1 MDRILLTGATG
12 FIGQA
17 LLRAWQGSGEIA
29 ALTQSVPRAAAR
41 LGLPHEAIFDN
52 VDAAAAFKPTL
63 VVHLAG
69 AGIADARWTAKR
81 RSALWASRVDY
92 TCRLVDALRA
102 APPARMIA
110 ASAIGYYGPA
120 GDPPVEESAPRG
132 DGFAAALCEA
142 WEAESRALEEAGTAV
157 CCLRLGLVLGPR
169 GGLLGRLALPF
180 RLGLG
185 GRLGNGAQG
194 MSWIHRDDVLGL
206 LSWLRG
212 APVLPKTVNGTAPH
226 PVSNDAFTEALGRA
240 LRRPTPFPLP
250 AALVKVLFGQMGEEL
265 LLGGPRVL
273 PKVAEAAEFS
283 FRFPTLPEAL
293 EDIF

>member
-17 LLRAWQGSGEIA
+17 LLKAWQGNGEIA
-29 ALTQSVPRAAAR
+29 VLTQSGPRAVAS
-41 LGLPHEAIFDN
+41 LGLSPELIFDDA
-52 VDAAAAFKPTL
+52 DAAAAYQPNL

-81 RSALWASRVDY
+81 RAALWASRADY
-92 TCRLVDALRA
+92 TRGLVDALRK

-120 GDPPVEESAPRG
+120 GDPPVDETAPRG
-132 DGFAAALCEA
+132 AGFAAALCEA
-142 WEAESRALEEAGTAV
+142 WETESRALEGAGTAV

-169 GGLLGRLALPF
+169 GGLLGRLAPPF

-185 GRLGNGAQG
+185 GRMGDGAQG

-206 LSWLRG
+206 LSWLRA
-212 APVLPKTVNGTAPH
+212 APTLPKTVNGTAPH
-226 PVSNDAFTEALGRA
+226 PVSNDAFTRALGRA
-240 LRRPTPFPLP
+240 LHRPTPFPLP
-250 AALVKVLFGQMGEEL
+250 AALVKGLFGQMGEEL

-273 PKVAEAAEFS
+273 PKVAEVEGFK

>member
-17 LLRAWQGSGEIA
+17 LLQAWQGSGEIA
-29 ALTQSVPRAAAR
+29 VLTQSSPRATAG
-41 LGLPHEAIFDN
+41 LGLQPEHIFND
-52 VDAAAAFKPTL
+52 VDAAAAYKPNL

-81 RSALWASRVDY
+81 RAVLWASRVDY
-92 TCRLVDALRA
+92 TRRLVDALRP

-120 GDPPVEESAPRG
+120 GNPPVDESAPPG
-132 DGFAAALCEA
+132 TGFAAALCEA
-142 WEAESRALEEAGTAV
+142 WEAESRALEGAGAAV
-157 CCLRLGLVLGPR
+157 CCVRLGLVLGPR
-169 GGLLGRLALPF
+169 GGLLGRLAPSF

-185 GRLGNGAQG
+185 GRIGDGAQG

-206 LSWLRG
+206 LSWLRA
-212 APVLPKTVNGTAPH
+212 APALPKTVNGTAPQ
-226 PVSNDAFTEALGRA
+226 PVSNRAFTRALGRA

-250 AALVKVLFGQMGEEL
+250 ATLVKLLFGQMGEEL
-265 LLGGPRVL
+265 LLGGPMVL
-273 PKVAEAAEFS
+273 PKVGEVEGFK
-283 FRFPTLPEAL
+283 FRFPTLQEAL

>member
-12 FIGQA
+12 FIGRA
-17 LLRAWQGSGEIA
+17 LLQAWQGSGEIA
-29 ALTQSVPRAAAR
+29 VLTQSSPRATAG
-41 LGLPHEAIFDN
+41 LGLAPERIFND
-52 VDAAAAFKPTL
+52 VDAAAAFRPNL

-81 RSALWASRVDY
+81 RAALSASRVDY
-92 TCRLVDALRA
+92 TRRLVDALRP

-120 GDPPVEESAPRG
+120 GDPPVDESAPQG
-132 DGFAAALCEA
+132 TGFAAALCEA

-169 GGLLGRLALPF
+169 GGLLGRLAPPF
-180 RLGLG
+180 HLGLG
-185 GRLGNGAQG
+185 GRIGDGAQG

-212 APVLPKTVNGTAPH
+212 APALPKTVNGTAPH
-226 PVSNDAFTEALGRA
+226 PVSNGEFTRVLGHA

-250 AALVKVLFGQMGEEL
+250 APLVKILFGQMGEEL

-273 PKVAEAAEFS
+273 PKEAEAAGFA

-293 EDIF
+293 GDIF